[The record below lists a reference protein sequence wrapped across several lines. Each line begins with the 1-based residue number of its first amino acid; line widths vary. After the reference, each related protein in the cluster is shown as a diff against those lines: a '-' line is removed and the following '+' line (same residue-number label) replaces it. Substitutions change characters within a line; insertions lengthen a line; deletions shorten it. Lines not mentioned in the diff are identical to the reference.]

1 MISIMQVKNK
11 LIKTIAGKAAVAV
24 FWLFVWWLLYLLIDR
39 PVILASPIQTFL
51 TLFGLVVQKEFWSNV
66 IFSLLRILLGLLIGC
81 ILGVVLSFFTSK
93 SKTVYEIFKPVLTLA
108 KTVPVVSFIMLLWL
122 AFFKYKGIMPI
133 VISALMVFPIM
144 WSDMSTAHAAM
155 DKKLL
160 EMANCCAKP
169 FDVFLYVRLPHLFP
183 YFISGI
189 ATSIGMAWKAG
200 IAAEVIC
207 SPLNSIGREIH
218 TARANLESDTLLAW
232 TAVVVALSIF
242 LEFLLVKLLKKIKFR
257 PKLHRSETP
266 TSNGQ
271 SFALVFDRISK
282 HYGEH
287 QVLDQF
293 SYVFPNGK
301 TTAILGQS
309 GCGKTTLLSIAASLT
324 EDDQKRYQM
333 PPTAPGII
341 FQEHRL
347 IPGLTA
353 AENILFANRGAN
365 VKKILTAL
373 SLSDVSE
380 KYLDELSGGMQ
391 RRVAIGRA
399 IAFGGGIGIFDEPFT
414 GLDED
419 TKALCAHALFSAYK
433 GKTVLFVT
441 HDAEDAKRY
450 ADEILKMS

>member
-1 MISIMQVKNK
+1 MQAKK
-11 LIKTIAGKAAVAV
+11 DLIKNIAAKVAVAA
-24 FWLFVWWLLYLLIDR
+24 FWLLVWWILYLLIAR
-39 PVILASPIQTFL
+39 PVILDSPAQTFL
-51 TLFGLVVQKEFWSNV
+51 TLLTLLIEKAFWSKV
-66 IFSLLRILLGLLIGC
+66 ALSLLRILLGLAIGC
-81 ILGVVLSFFTSK
+81 VAGVVLSVFTSR
-93 SKTVYEIFKPVLTLA
+93 SKAVYELFKPILTLA

-122 AFFKYKGIMPI
+122 AFFKYKGVMPV
-133 VISALMVFPIM
+133 VISALMVFPII
-144 WSDMSTAHAAM
+144 WSDMTIAQKTM
-155 DKKLL
+155 DNKLL

-169 FDVFLYVRLPHLFP
+169 FDVFLYVRLPHMFP

-189 ATSIGMAWKAG
+189 STSIGMAWKAG

-207 SPLNSIGREIH
+207 SPIDSIGREIH
-218 TARANLESDTLLAW
+218 NARANLEADVLFAW
-232 TAVVVALSIF
+232 TAVVVVLSIF

-257 PKLHRSETP
+257 PKLRRAETP

-282 HYGEH
+282 HFGEKK
-287 QVLDQF
+287 VLDRF

-301 TTAILGQS
+301 VTAILGQS

-324 EDDQKRYQM
+324 ADDEKRYQM
-333 PPTAPGII
+333 PPTAPGMI

-347 IPGLTA
+347 IPGLTV
-353 AENILFANRGAN
+353 AENILFANKGAN

-373 SLSDVSE
+373 SLHDVAQ
-380 KYLDELSGGMQ
+380 KYPDELSGGMQ

-399 IAFGGGIGIFDEPFT
+399 IAFNGGIGIFDEPFT

-419 TKALCAHALFSAYK
+419 TKALCAQALFSAYK

-441 HDAEDAKRY
+441 HDADDAQRY
-450 ADEILKMS
+450 ADEILKMQ